1 MSSWE
6 LERNGLI
13 ITTDDKTQLR
23 AACIRAER
31 REQLIHTEVMASFP
45 EEEGLARKAKF
56 SWRKEAGERGIQLGE
71 APCEQICGCV
81 CSFVYQVHV
90 YLSSSHWVTGFVSD
104 SGDTVVCKIY
114 TVLSYGTFHTRG
126 KTGMASP
133 IAVRAG
139 GGGHACLWMISPGGS
154 D

>member
-45 EEEGLARKAKF
+45 EEEGLAREAKF
-56 SWRKEAGERGIQLGE
+56 SWRKEAGERHS
-71 APCEQICGCV
+71 ARR
-81 CSFVYQVHV
+81 S
-90 YLSSSHWVTGFVSD
+90 T
-104 SGDTVVCKIY
+104 
-114 TVLSYGTFHTRG
+114 
-126 KTGMASP
+126 M
-133 IAVRAG
+133 
-139 GGGHACLWMISPGGS
+139 
-154 D
+154 